1 MPRLQMQIALREC
14 QTNRKLDTRGAR
26 LRLLA
31 VGAVEVIELLLM
43 DLLSGYIAR
52 RERWVAAAAAWMM
65 MMLVVT
71 VVAEQQQ

>member
-1 MPRLQMQIALREC
+1 
-14 QTNRKLDTRGAR
+14 
-26 LRLLA
+26 

-43 DLLSGYIAR
+43 DLLSGHIAR
-52 RERWVAAAAAWMM
+52 RERWVAAAAAAAWMM

>member
-1 MPRLQMQIALREC
+1 MQIALREC

-26 LRLLA
+26 LHLLA

-43 DLLSGYIAR
+43 DLLSGHIAR
-52 RERWVAAAAAWMM
+52 RERWVAAAAAAAWMM